1 MYKLNRIQK
10 NLYQLLVEL
19 DEICKK
25 YDIDYLLAGGA
36 SLGSIRNRRF
46 MPWDDDIDLFITRDN
61 WNKLRHIIETE
72 ENVLPEGRSM
82 VYKENTPYY
91 CNPLP
96 RYVNTETTTIYVS
109 QSLPA
114 KSCGH
119 QIEFF
124 IFNPMP
130 LGEKAKEEY
139 MDKLHVYTELLS
151 PYFVVNK
158 RATLEEWEKHYELYE
173 HYCQRIDEEG
183 EEKVLKE
190 LEDELQQYSP
200 KFCDQYCVFWGYN
213 KHVYDK
219 EHFQLES
226 EMGQFEDGV
235 FPLGYR
241 PEGLLRSA
249 YGDSWMYIPEYE
261 EQLIHNA
268 VRNDF
273 LPFEEYSSRYL
284 PKINRE
290 SIFEK
295 CKINKR
301 NNAKVYY
308 NRRKVEMLIAKEI
321 VAVGSVQVSKDL
333 DGKDDYLRSLLE
345 DKNYDELSAEFGNFT
360 DLQNIENVFKYNIL
374 APISDKNLATYLFS
388 LIEQGRYFDASKYLN
403 AREAQDK
410 PLNDELN
417 RIMDIISIC
426 HEISVA
432 RYDLKDVSLVQSL
445 VDEYEDTYDDLLDI
459 YRARIW
465 IMENTAESID
475 DYKMIDELCSHVL
488 SLYPFD
494 GETMAFQANA
504 KTKCGQKKLAMK
516 LYRKSVDHTRNG
528 IIWQKVE
535 DESGI
540 SRMDM
545 EAELIEELNNE
556 K

>member
-1 MYKLNRIQK
+1 MYKLNQIQK

-96 RYVNTETTTIYVS
+96 RYVNTETTTIYSS

-139 MDKLHVYTELLS
+139 LDILHVYTELLS
-151 PYFVVNK
+151 PYFVVNQ

-173 HYCQRIDEEG
+173 HYCQRIDDEG

-190 LEDELQQYSP
+190 LEDTLQQYSS
-200 KFCDQYCVFWGYN
+200 KYCDQYCVFWGYN

-226 EMGQFEDGV
+226 EMGQFEDGI
-235 FPLGYR
+235 FPLGYH
-241 PEGLLRSA
+241 PEGILRSA
-249 YGDSWMYIPEYE
+249 YGDDWMYIPEYE
-261 EQLIHNA
+261 EQLVHNA
-268 VRNDF
+268 VRNDY
-273 LPFEEYSSRYL
+273 LPFEEYSNRYL

-301 NNAKVYY
+301 N
-308 NRRKVEMLIAKEI
+308 MLRYTIKEE
-321 VAVGSVQVSKDL
+321 K
-333 DGKDDYLRSLLE
+333 
-345 DKNYDELSAEFGNFT
+345 
-360 DLQNIENVFKYNIL
+360 
-374 APISDKNLATYLFS
+374 
-388 LIEQGRYFDASKYLN
+388 
-403 AREAQDK
+403 
-410 PLNDELN
+410 
-417 RIMDIISIC
+417 
-426 HEISVA
+426 
-432 RYDLKDVSLVQSL
+432 LK
-445 VDEYEDTYDDLLDI
+445 
-459 YRARIW
+459 
-465 IMENTAESID
+465 
-475 DYKMIDELCSHVL
+475 C
-488 SLYPFD
+488 
-494 GETMAFQANA
+494 
-504 KTKCGQKKLAMK
+504 
-516 LYRKSVDHTRNG
+516 
-528 IIWQKVE
+528 
-535 DESGI
+535 
-540 SRMDM
+540 
-545 EAELIEELNNE
+545 
-556 K
+556 

>member
-1 MYKLNRIQK
+1 LYKLNQIQK

-96 RYVNTETTTIYVS
+96 RYVNTETTTIYSS

-139 MDKLHVYTELLS
+139 LDILHVYTELLS
-151 PYFVVNK
+151 PYFVVNQ

-173 HYCQRIDEEG
+173 HYCQRIDDEG

-190 LEDELQQYSP
+190 LEDTLQQYSS
-200 KFCDQYCVFWGYN
+200 KYCDQYCVFWGYN

-226 EMGQFEDGV
+226 EMGQFEDGI
-235 FPLGYR
+235 FPLGYH
-241 PEGLLRSA
+241 PEGILRSA
-249 YGDSWMYIPEYE
+249 YGDDWMYIPEYE
-261 EQLIHNA
+261 EQLVHNA
-268 VRNDF
+268 VRNDY
-273 LPFEEYSSRYL
+273 LPFEEYSNRYL

-308 NRRKVEMLIAKEI
+308 KRRKVEMLIAKEI
-321 VAVGSVQVSKDL
+321 VAIGSVQTSKDL

-345 DKNYDELSAEFGNFT
+345 NKDYDSLSKVFKNFT
-360 DLQNIENVFKYNIL
+360 ELQNVENVFKYNIL
-374 APISDKNLATYLFS
+374 VPISDKNLATYLLS
-388 LIEQGRYFDASKYLN
+388 LIEQGKYYEASKYLD
-403 AREAQDK
+403 AREHQEE
-410 PLNDELN
+410 PLNDEL
-417 RIMDIISIC
+417 IDIKEIISIC
-426 HEISVA
+426 HDISVA
-432 RYDLKDVSLVQSL
+432 RYDMKDVELVRTL
-445 VDEYEDTYDDLLDI
+445 VEKYENRYDDLLDI

-465 IMENTAESID
+465 VMENIAETTE
-475 DYKMIDELCSHVL
+475 DYKKIDELCNHVL
-488 SLYPFD
+488 SLFPFD
-494 GETMAFQANA
+494 GETMAFQAKA
-504 KTKCGQKKLAMK
+504 KSECGKKNEARK
-516 LYRKSVDHTRNG
+516 LYLKSIDNTRNG

-540 SRMDM
+540 SRMDK
-545 EAELIEELNNE
+545 EAKLIEMLEG
-556 K
+556 

>member
-1 MYKLNRIQK
+1 MYKLNQIQK

-96 RYVNTETTTIYVS
+96 RYVNTETTTIYSS

-139 MDKLHVYTELLS
+139 LDILHVYTELLS
-151 PYFVVNK
+151 PYFVVNQ

-173 HYCQRIDEEG
+173 HYCQRIDDEG

-190 LEDELQQYSP
+190 LEDTLQQYSS
-200 KFCDQYCVFWGYN
+200 KYCDQYCVFWGYN

-226 EMGQFEDGV
+226 EMGQFEDGT
-235 FPLGYR
+235 FPLGYH
-241 PEGLLRSA
+241 PEGILRSA
-249 YGDSWMYIPEYE
+249 YGDDWMYIPEYE
-261 EQLIHNA
+261 EQLVHNA
-268 VRNDF
+268 VRNDY
-273 LPFEEYSSRYL
+273 LPFEEYSNRYL

-308 NRRKVEMLIAKEI
+308 KRRKVEMLIAKEI
-321 VAVGSVQVSKDL
+321 VAIGSVQISKDL

-345 DKNYDELSAEFGNFT
+345 NKDYDSLSKVFKNFT
-360 DLQNIENVFKYNIL
+360 ELQNVENVFKYNIL
-374 APISDKNLATYLFS
+374 VPISDKNLATYLLS
-388 LIEQGRYFDASKYLN
+388 LIEQGKYYEASKYLD
-403 AREAQDK
+403 AREHQEE
-410 PLNDELN
+410 PLNDEL
-417 RIMDIISIC
+417 IDIKEIISIC
-426 HEISVA
+426 HDISVA
-432 RYDLKDVSLVQSL
+432 RYDMKDVELVRTL
-445 VDEYEDTYDDLLDI
+445 VEKYENRYDDLLDI

-465 IMENTAESID
+465 IMENMAETTE
-475 DYKMIDELCSHVL
+475 DYKKIDELCNHVL
-488 SLYPFD
+488 SLFPFD
-494 GETMAFQANA
+494 GETMAFQAKA
-504 KTKCGQKKLAMK
+504 KSECGKKNEARK
-516 LYRKSVDHTRNG
+516 LYLKSIDNTRNG

-540 SRMDM
+540 SRMDK
-545 EAELIEELNNE
+545 EAKLIEMLEG
-556 K
+556 

>member
-1 MYKLNRIQK
+1 
-10 NLYQLLVEL
+10 
-19 DEICKK
+19 
-25 YDIDYLLAGGA
+25 
-36 SLGSIRNRRF
+36 

-61 WNKLRHIIETE
+61 WNKLRHIVETE
-72 ENVLPEGRSM
+72 ENVLPEGRSF

-96 RYVNTETTTIYVS
+96 RYVNTETTTIYAS
-109 QSLPA
+109 QALPA

-139 MDKLHVYTELLS
+139 LDLLHVYTELLS

-158 RATLEEWEKHYELYE
+158 RATLEEWEKHYELYV
-173 HYCQRIDEEG
+173 HYCNRMDEEG
-183 EEKVLKE
+183 EEKILKE
-190 LEDELQQYSP
+190 LEDQLQQYPS
-200 KFCDQYCVFWGYN
+200 KYCDQYCVFWGYN
-213 KHVYDK
+213 KHVYDR
-219 EHFQLES
+219 EHFEFES
-226 EMGQFEDGV
+226 EMGKFEDGE

-261 EQLIHNA
+261 EQLVHNA
-268 VRNDF
+268 VRNDT
-273 LPFEEYSSRYL
+273 LPFEEYSDRYL

-308 NRRKVEMLIAKEI
+308 KRRKVEMLIAREI

-333 DGKDDYLRSLLE
+333 EGKDDYLRSLLE
-345 DKNYDELSAEFGNFT
+345 NRDYDRISREFETFSS
-360 DLQNIENVFKYNIL
+360 LQNIENVFKYNIL
-374 APISDKNLATYLFS
+374 VPISDKNLATFLFA
-388 LIEQGRYFDASKYLN
+388 LIDQGKYYDASKYLN
-403 AREAQDK
+403 AREHQEE

-417 RIMDIISIC
+417 QIKDIIEIC
-426 HEISVA
+426 REISIA
-432 RYDLKDVSLVQSL
+432 RYDMKDVNQVQSL
-445 VDEYEDTYDDLLDI
+445 IDEYRYRYPDLLDI
-459 YRARIW
+459 YRARLW
-465 IMENTAESID
+465 VMENSADSIY
-475 DYKMIDELCSHVL
+475 DYVDIDELCDHIL

-494 GETMAFQANA
+494 GEVMAYQAKA
-504 KTKCGQKKLAMK
+504 KSECGHEKEAME
-516 LYRKSVDHTRNG
+516 LYRKSVDNTRNG

>member
-1 MYKLNRIQK
+1 MYKLNQIQK

-96 RYVNTETTTIYVS
+96 RYVNTETTTIYSS

-139 MDKLHVYTELLS
+139 LDILHVYTELLS
-151 PYFVVNK
+151 PYFVVNQ

-173 HYCQRIDEEG
+173 HYCQRIDDEG

-190 LEDELQQYSP
+190 LEDTLQQYSS
-200 KFCDQYCVFWGYN
+200 KYCDQYCVFWGYN

-226 EMGQFEDGV
+226 EMGQFEDGT
-235 FPLGYR
+235 FPLGYH
-241 PEGLLRSA
+241 PEGILRSA
-249 YGDSWMYIPEYE
+249 YGDDWMYIPEYE
-261 EQLIHNA
+261 EQLVHNA
-268 VRNDF
+268 VRNDY
-273 LPFEEYSSRYL
+273 LPFEEYSNRYL

-308 NRRKVEMLIAKEI
+308 KRRKVEMLIAKEI
-321 VAVGSVQVSKDL
+321 VAIGSVQISKDL

-345 DKNYDELSAEFGNFT
+345 NKDYDSLSKVFKNFT
-360 DLQNIENVFKYNIL
+360 ELQNVENVFKYNIL
-374 APISDKNLATYLFS
+374 VPISDKNLATYLLS
-388 LIEQGRYFDASKYLN
+388 LIEQGKYYEASKYLD
-403 AREAQDK
+403 AREHQEE
-410 PLNDELN
+410 PLNDEL
-417 RIMDIISIC
+417 IDIKEIISIC
-426 HEISVA
+426 HDISVA
-432 RYDLKDVSLVQSL
+432 RYDMKDVELVRTL
-445 VDEYEDTYDDLLDI
+445 IEKYENRYDDLLDI

-465 IMENTAESID
+465 IMENMAETTE
-475 DYKMIDELCSHVL
+475 DYKKIDELCNHVL
-488 SLYPFD
+488 SLFPFD
-494 GETMAFQANA
+494 GETMAFQAKA
-504 KTKCGQKKLAMK
+504 KSECGKKNEARK
-516 LYRKSVDHTRNG
+516 LYLKSIDNTRNG

-540 SRMDM
+540 SRMDK
-545 EAELIEELNNE
+545 EAKLIEMLEG
-556 K
+556 

>member
-1 MYKLNRIQK
+1 MYKLNQIQK

-96 RYVNTETTTIYVS
+96 RYVNTETTTIYSS

-139 MDKLHVYTELLS
+139 LDILHVYTELLS
-151 PYFVVNK
+151 PYFVVNQ

-173 HYCQRIDEEG
+173 HYCQRIDDEG

-190 LEDELQQYSP
+190 LEDTLQQYSS
-200 KFCDQYCVFWGYN
+200 KYCDQYCVFWGYN

-226 EMGQFEDGV
+226 EMGQFEDGT
-235 FPLGYR
+235 FPLGYH
-241 PEGLLRSA
+241 PEGILRSA
-249 YGDSWMYIPEYE
+249 YGDDWMYIPEYE
-261 EQLIHNA
+261 EQLVHNA
-268 VRNDF
+268 VRNDY
-273 LPFEEYSSRYL
+273 LPFEEYSNRYL

-308 NRRKVEMLIAKEI
+308 KRRKVEMLIAKEI
-321 VAVGSVQVSKDL
+321 VAIGSVQTSKDL

-345 DKNYDELSAEFGNFT
+345 NKDYDSLSKVFKNFT
-360 DLQNIENVFKYNIL
+360 ELQNVENVFKYNIL
-374 APISDKNLATYLFS
+374 VPISDKNLATYLLS
-388 LIEQGRYFDASKYLN
+388 LIEQGKYYEASKYLD
-403 AREAQDK
+403 AREHQEE
-410 PLNDELN
+410 PLNDEL
-417 RIMDIISIC
+417 IDIKEIISIC
-426 HEISVA
+426 HDISVA
-432 RYDLKDVSLVQSL
+432 RYDMKDVELVRTL
-445 VDEYEDTYDDLLDI
+445 VEKYENRYDDLLDI

-465 IMENTAESID
+465 IMENMAETTE
-475 DYKMIDELCSHVL
+475 DYKKIDELCNHVL
-488 SLYPFD
+488 SLFPFD
-494 GETMAFQANA
+494 GETMAFQAKA
-504 KTKCGQKKLAMK
+504 KSECGKKNEARK
-516 LYRKSVDHTRNG
+516 LYLKSIDNTRNG

-540 SRMDM
+540 SRMDK
-545 EAELIEELNNE
+545 EAKLIEMLEG
-556 K
+556 

>member
-1 MYKLNRIQK
+1 MYKLNQIQK

-96 RYVNTETTTIYVS
+96 RYVNTETTTIYSS

-139 MDKLHVYTELLS
+139 LDILHVYTELLS
-151 PYFVVNK
+151 PYFVVNQ

-173 HYCQRIDEEG
+173 HYCQRIDDEG

-190 LEDELQQYSP
+190 LEDTLQQYSS
-200 KFCDQYCVFWGYN
+200 KYCDQYCVFWGYN

-226 EMGQFEDGV
+226 EMGQFEDGT
-235 FPLGYR
+235 FPLGYH
-241 PEGLLRSA
+241 PEGILRSA
-249 YGDSWMYIPEYE
+249 YGDDWMYIPEYE
-261 EQLIHNA
+261 EQLVHNA
-268 VRNDF
+268 VRNDY
-273 LPFEEYSSRYL
+273 LPFEEYSNRYL

-308 NRRKVEMLIAKEI
+308 KRRKVEMLIAKEI
-321 VAVGSVQVSKDL
+321 VAIGSVQTSKDL

-345 DKNYDELSAEFGNFT
+345 NKDYDSLSKVFKNFT
-360 DLQNIENVFKYNIL
+360 ELQNVENVFKYNIL
-374 APISDKNLATYLFS
+374 VPISDKNLATYLLS
-388 LIEQGRYFDASKYLN
+388 LIEQGKYYEASKYLD
-403 AREAQDK
+403 AREHQEE
-410 PLNDELN
+410 PLNDEL
-417 RIMDIISIC
+417 IDIKEIISIC
-426 HEISVA
+426 HDISVA
-432 RYDLKDVSLVQSL
+432 RYDMKDVDLVRSLV
-445 VDEYEDTYDDLLDI
+445 EKYENRYDDLLDI

-465 IMENTAESID
+465 IMENMAETTE
-475 DYKMIDELCSHVL
+475 DYKKIDELCNHVL
-488 SLYPFD
+488 SLFPFD
-494 GETMAFQANA
+494 GETMAFQAKA
-504 KTKCGQKKLAMK
+504 KSECGKKNEARK
-516 LYRKSVDHTRNG
+516 LYLKSIDNTRNG

-540 SRMDM
+540 SRMDK
-545 EAELIEELNNE
+545 EAKLIEMLEG
-556 K
+556 

>member
-1 MYKLNRIQK
+1 
-10 NLYQLLVEL
+10 
-19 DEICKK
+19 
-25 YDIDYLLAGGA
+25 
-36 SLGSIRNRRF
+36 

-72 ENVLPEGRSM
+72 ENVLPEGRAM

-139 MDKLHVYTELLS
+139 LDILHVYTELLS

-190 LEDELQQYSP
+190 LEDRLQQYSP
-200 KFCDQYCVFWGYN
+200 AYCDQYCVFWGYN

-219 EHFQLES
+219 EHFELES
-226 EMGQFEDGV
+226 EMGQFEDGM

-249 YGDSWMYIPEYE
+249 YGDSWMYIPENE
-261 EQLIHNA
+261 EQLVHNA
-268 VRNDF
+268 VRNDS

-290 SIFEK
+290 SVFEK

-308 NRRKVEMLIAKEI
+308 KRRKVEMLIAKEI
-321 VAVGSVQVSKDL
+321 VSIGSTQVSKDL
-333 DGKDDYLRSLLE
+333 DGKEDYLRSLLE
-345 DKNYDELSAEFGNFT
+345 NKDYEELTKEFENFT
-360 DLQNIENVFKYNIL
+360 SLQNIENVFKYNIL
-374 APISDKNLATYLFS
+374 APVSDKNLATYLFG
-388 LIEQGRYFDASKYLN
+388 LIEQGKYYDASKYMN
-403 AREAQDK
+403 AREQQEK
-410 PLNDELN
+410 PLNDEFNQIKDL
-417 RIMDIISIC
+417 ISIC

-432 RYDLKDVSLVQSL
+432 RYDFKDIDRVQSL
-445 VDEYEDTYDDLLDI
+445 IDEYENKYPDLLDI
-459 YRARIW
+459 YRAKIW
-465 IMENTAESID
+465 VMESTAKSVD
-475 DYKMIDELCSHVL
+475 DYKMIDELCGHVL

-494 GETMAFQANA
+494 GEIMAFQARA
-504 KTKCGQKKLAMK
+504 KSECGQKDEAMK
-516 LYRKSVDHTRNG
+516 LYEKSVDNTRNG

-545 EAELIEELNNE
+545 EAELIEVLNNE

>member
-1 MYKLNRIQK
+1 MYKLNQIQK

-96 RYVNTETTTIYVS
+96 RYVNTETTTIYSS

-139 MDKLHVYTELLS
+139 LDILHVYTELLS
-151 PYFVVNK
+151 PYFVVNQ

-173 HYCQRIDEEG
+173 HYCQRIDDEG

-190 LEDELQQYSP
+190 LEDTLQQYSS
-200 KFCDQYCVFWGYN
+200 KYCDQYCVFWGYN

-226 EMGQFEDGV
+226 EMGQFEDGI
-235 FPLGYR
+235 FPLGYH
-241 PEGLLRSA
+241 PEGILRSA
-249 YGDSWMYIPEYE
+249 YGDDWMYIPEYE
-261 EQLIHNA
+261 EQLVHNA
-268 VRNDF
+268 VRNDY
-273 LPFEEYSSRYL
+273 LPFEEYSNRYL

-308 NRRKVEMLIAKEI
+308 KRRKVEMLIAKEI
-321 VAVGSVQVSKDL
+321 VAIGSVQTSKDL

-345 DKNYDELSAEFGNFT
+345 NKDYDSLSKVFKNFT
-360 DLQNIENVFKYNIL
+360 ELQNVENVFKYNIL
-374 APISDKNLATYLFS
+374 VPISDKNLATYLLS
-388 LIEQGRYFDASKYLN
+388 LIEQGKYYEASKYLD
-403 AREAQDK
+403 AREHQEE
-410 PLNDELN
+410 PLNDEL
-417 RIMDIISIC
+417 IDIKEIISIC
-426 HEISVA
+426 HDISVA
-432 RYDLKDVSLVQSL
+432 RYDMKDVELVRTL
-445 VDEYEDTYDDLLDI
+445 VEKYENRYDDLLDI

-465 IMENTAESID
+465 VMENIAETTE
-475 DYKMIDELCSHVL
+475 DYKKIDELCNHVL
-488 SLYPFD
+488 SLFPFD
-494 GETMAFQANA
+494 GETMAFQAKA
-504 KTKCGQKKLAMK
+504 KSECGKKNEARK
-516 LYRKSVDHTRNG
+516 LYLKSIDNTRNG

-540 SRMDM
+540 SRMDK
-545 EAELIEELNNE
+545 EAKLIEMLEG
-556 K
+556 

>member
-1 MYKLNRIQK
+1 
-10 NLYQLLVEL
+10 
-19 DEICKK
+19 
-25 YDIDYLLAGGA
+25 
-36 SLGSIRNRRF
+36 

-61 WNKLRHIIETE
+61 WEKLRHIIETE

-96 RYVNTETTTIYVS
+96 RYVNTETTTIYSS

-139 MDKLHVYTELLS
+139 LDILHVYTELLS

-173 HYCQRIDEEG
+173 HYCHRIDEEG

-190 LEDELQQYSP
+190 LEDRLKQYSP
-200 KFCDQYCVFWGYN
+200 KYCDQYCVFWGYN

-226 EMGQFEDGV
+226 EMGQFEDGM

-261 EQLIHNA
+261 EQLVHNA
-268 VRNDF
+268 VRNDY

-308 NRRKVEMLIAKEI
+308 KRRKVEMLIAKEI
-321 VAVGSVQVSKDL
+321 VAVGSVQISKDL
-333 DGKDDYLRSLLE
+333 DGKDDYLRSLLD
-345 DKNYDELSAEFGNFT
+345 DKDYDTLFNEFENFT
-360 DLQNIENVFKYNIL
+360 KLQNVENVFKYNIL
-374 APISDKNLATYLFS
+374 VPISDKNLATYLFA
-388 LIEQGRYFDASKYLN
+388 LIDQGKYYDASKYLD
-403 AREAQDK
+403 AREQQEK

-417 RIMDIISIC
+417 EIKEIISIC

-432 RYDLKDVSLVQSL
+432 RYDLKDIDLVRSLVKKYEI
-445 VDEYEDTYDDLLDI
+445 EYADLLDI
-459 YRARIW
+459 YRAKIW
-465 IMENTAESID
+465 IMENTADSIE
-475 DYKMIDELCSHVL
+475 DYKMIDEFCNHVL

-494 GETMAFQANA
+494 GETMAFQA
-504 KTKCGQKKLAMK
+504 KSKFECGHEKEAMK
-516 LYRKSVDHTRNG
+516 LYRKSIDNTRNG

-545 EAELIEELNNE
+545 EADFIEAINGS
-556 K
+556 